1 MPYADPTEQKAYNLE
16 LYLRRYQSDP
26 EFRADE
32 AFRKKLWYDRNQA
45 KVTARYRKKRKK
57 IRATHK
63 KGRSDGME
71 IRPELVVLSGFQSFP
86 VLL

>member
-32 AFRKKLWYDRNQA
+32 AFRKKLWYERNQG
-45 KVTARYRKKRKK
+45 KILARYREKRKK

-63 KGRSDGME
+63 KGRSGEMG
-71 IRPELVVLSGFQSFP
+71 IQPEFAVLSGFQSFP